1 MISHQKAWRPQQK
14 WQNIFQV
21 LKKRS
26 VTPESYTQ
34 GKHPSEM
41 RMKNRHSKMKK
52 NERFCLHLTYVKKK
66 MAKGIPLE
74 ELMGRFKIC
83 SLF

>member
-1 MISHQKAWRPQQK
+1 
-14 WQNIFQV
+14 
-21 LKKRS
+21 
-26 VTPESYTQ
+26 
-34 GKHPSEM
+34 
-41 RMKNRHSKMKK
+41 MKK
-52 NERFCLHLTYVKKK
+52 NERFCLHLTYVKKKK